1 MNISEKVQE
10 LLKSKKCKGMG
21 QNEIAEK
28 IGISPSVLSKLCSG
42 NSKAPSA
49 DTVFSIAKYFNV
61 SADWLL
67 GLSDNSTT
75 DKATKSLCKT
85 LGLSDISIEFLKN
98 NSNREIRD
106 VINFLI
112 GQHYDVECCC
122 NDDVRFSPPSEYIS
136 VLSELVKFFKIC
148 NFENEYKIEID
159 DYNIDGS
166 PEFRLT
172 TSNASGEKNTVYKEE
187 VSGIYDICLNLNVSE
202 IMADECMEK
211 IANVLNY
218 VFQNCRAEN
227 IVKPHGILTNTIPS
241 DLVRHKSK
249 TFDYY
254 VNIIP
259 NKTED

>member
-1 MNISEKVQE
+1 MKKFDCDLFCKRVNKLFADAKQEEISEKLHLSQGAVSAIRNH
-10 LLKSKKCKGMG
+10 KSKVPASDTIFKIA
-21 QNEIAEK
+21 NE
-28 IGISPSVLSKLCSG
+28 
-42 NSKAPSA
+42 
-49 DTVFSIAKYFNV
+49 YNV
-61 SADWLL
+61 SADWIL
-67 GLSDNSTT
+67 GLSDNLTT
-75 DKATKSLCKT
+75 DKATKELCDT
-85 LGLSDISIEFLKN
+85 LGLSDTAIELLKD
-98 NSNREIRD
+98 NSNQEIRD

-122 NDDVRFSPPSEYIS
+122 NDDGFAPPSEYIS

-211 IANVLNY
+211 IANVLNDI
-218 VFQNCRAEN
+218 FQNCRAEN
-227 IVKPHGILTNTIPS
+227 IVKPHGMLTNTIPS